1 MLGSDLEHS
10 GIIENWRQSI
20 MVDVQPYL
28 QKIVDQFDNPKV
40 QTSLKGFTRTMLFRF
55 TDTKEDWLIK
65 TVDGKEATMVK
76 DSHTNP
82 DLTITTTV
90 DVLTGVMDRRIN
102 GMAAYMQ
109 RKIQIKGSMEDLMK
123 LQKLLL

>member
-1 MLGSDLEHS
+1 
-10 GIIENWRQSI
+10 

-40 QTSLKGFTRTMLFRF
+40 QSSLKGFTRTMLFRF
-55 TDTKEDWLIK
+55 TDTREDWLIR
-65 TVDGKEATMVK
+65 TIDGREATLVK
-76 DSHTNP
+76 DSYANP
-82 DLTITTTV
+82 DLIVTTTA

-109 RKIQIKGSMEDLMK
+109 RKIQVKGSMEDLMK
-123 LQKLLL
+123 LQKLLF